1 MRKMISGRL
10 TTANCIAAVAV
21 FIALG
26 GGAYA
31 ASTSTLVGS
40 GGVIT
45 GCVSKKGGTL
55 KVAKAGHGCPKGKVA
70 LPFDQRGPAGAT
82 GPTGTAGAPN
92 PSATTVDGETVTKL
106 FLKEPT
112 PASSMTILP
121 LVNGINGLTIDAD
134 CDNGGN
140 ASLVANGPASNDGDL
155 TFSDSNEGGPD
166 SGGDVYNLGSSSAQM
181 LGNGGYGYV
190 SFSYTSSAGGVVSGE
205 IGYQKSPSLG
215 TFNGCAFFGTVFS
228 G

>member
-1 MRKMISGRL
+1 MIGSRL
-10 TTANCIAAVAV
+10 TAANCIAAVAV
-21 FIALG
+21 FIALS

-31 ASTSTLVGS
+31 ASTSSLVGS

-55 KVAKAGHGCPKGKVA
+55 KVAKTGHGCPKGKVA
-70 LPFDQRGPAGAT
+70 LPFDQRGPVGPAGPT

-112 PASSMTILP
+112 PPLSMTILP
-121 LVNGINGLTIDAD
+121 LVNGTNGLTIDAD

-140 ASLVANGPASNDGDL
+140 ASLVANGPASDDGDL
-155 TFSDSNEGGPD
+155 TFSDWNEGG
-166 SGGDVYNLGSSSAQM
+166 SNGGGDVYNLGPMSAQM

-190 SFSYTSSAGGVVSGE
+190 SFSYTSSSGGVVSGE

-215 TFNGCAFFGTVFS
+215 TFNGCAFFGTVIS